1 MSRSHSAASNHAYS
15 HLSTSLY
22 LSSGLTNISKNKS
35 FLQKCLCFLLQ
46 ALFFAA
52 LSLDLG
58 QHSFPFFR
66 LSMCI
71 SCIINNISSIFLC
84 ILRICN
90 QLFLSLY
97 YLSPFFYQSSK
108 KCLCYIALHFRIV
121 VFLHFFFYDSQ
132 YFLCT
137 ATY

>member
-35 FLQKCLCFLLQ
+35 FLQKHLCFLLQ
-46 ALFFAA
+46 TLFFAV

-58 QHSFPFFR
+58 WHSLPYLSTFFPVFSSFNVHFFYNKQY
-66 LSMCI
+66 LEY
-71 SCIINNISSIFLC
+71 FLC
-84 ILRICN
+84 ILHIYN

-97 YLSPFFYQSSK
+97 YLSPFFYQSSEK
-108 KCLCYIALHFRIV
+108 MPVLYCSSF
-121 VFLHFFFYDSQ
+121 
-132 YFLCT
+132 
-137 ATY
+137 